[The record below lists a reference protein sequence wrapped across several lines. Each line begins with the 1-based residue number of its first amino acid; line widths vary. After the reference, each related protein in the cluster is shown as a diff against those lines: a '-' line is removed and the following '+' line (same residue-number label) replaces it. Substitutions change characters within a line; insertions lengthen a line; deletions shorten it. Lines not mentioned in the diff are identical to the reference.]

1 MKKIKHFTVNL
12 TETQAEQVTKQATK
26 EQRTTTNYLYLIIC
40 KHLEGLKSG
49 NI

>member
-12 TETQAEQVTKQATK
+12 TETQAEQITKEATK
-26 EQRTTTNYLYLIIC
+26 EQRTTTNYLYLIIS